1 MKKHSWL
8 LIAFCLTAT
17 VLLLVWGF
25 GQGGASKQ
33 QEASLYA
40 LVIENDT
47 GPFLMQLRKGIS
59 DAAAM
64 AGASL
69 TVVSRDDP
77 LPAQAQAVLLWL
89 DSPQAWV
96 DAHPTQLPV
105 YVIDGRARGCPSIS
119 MDDKAAVVALL
130 SRAQKLA
137 APLAVITDDDSTRS
151 LRRSTQA
158 AALAGIYNCDLI
170 AYQPGMGWPEGYQT
184 VVALSGRATAA
195 LAAQSGN
202 KTLLGF
208 DTGDDR
214 ATLLENGTVAVM
226 ALDKPYALGGL
237 AVQAAQARSAD
248 DVAVTALLA
257 DKQNMYLPE
266 NVKQVFPL
274 LQ

>member
-17 VLLLVWGF
+17 VLLLIWGF
-25 GQGGASKQ
+25 GQGGSSPEQDAP
-33 QEASLYA
+33 LYA
-40 LVIENDT
+40 LVIETDT
-47 GPFLMQLRKGIS
+47 GSFLMQLRKGIG

-77 LPAQAQAVLLWL
+77 LPDRTQAVLLWL

-96 DAHPTQLPV
+96 DSHPTSLPV

-119 MDDKAAVVALL
+119 MDDKAAVIALL
-130 SRAQKLA
+130 NRAQKLS
-137 APLAVITDDDSTRS
+137 APLAVVTDGDSTRS

-158 AALAGIYNCDLI
+158 AALADMYDCDLMD
-170 AYQPGMGWPEGYQT
+170 YQPGMAWPAGYQT

-195 LAAQSGN
+195 LAAQSEN
-202 KTLLGF
+202 RTLLGF
-208 DTGDDR
+208 DTGDSR
-214 ATLLENGTVAVM
+214 ATLLENGSVHTM

-237 AVQAAQARSAD
+237 AVQAAQAKSDGDAT
-248 DVAVTALLA
+248 VTALLA

>member
-69 TVVSRDDP
+69 TVVGRDDP

-170 AYQPGMGWPEGYQT
+170 AYQPGMGWPAGYQT

-195 LAAQSGN
+195 LAVQSGN

-248 DVAVTALLA
+248 DVAVTSLLA